1 MALSVGVTC
10 SIATQLLLDDH
21 PAVNKPGVHAPYTED
36 MCDAIRSLLEK
47 EGVKMVEEIL
57 LV

>member
-10 SIATQLLLDDH
+10 GIATQLLLNGH
-21 PAVNKPGVHAPYTED
+21 PTVNKPGVHAPYTKD
-36 MCDAIRSLLEK
+36 MRDAIRALLEK

-57 LV
+57 